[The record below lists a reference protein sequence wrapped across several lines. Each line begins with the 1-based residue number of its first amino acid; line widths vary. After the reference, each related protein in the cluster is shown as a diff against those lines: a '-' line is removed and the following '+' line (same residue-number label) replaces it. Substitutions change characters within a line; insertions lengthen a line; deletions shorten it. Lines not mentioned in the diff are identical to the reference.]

1 MCSLTIPSSVTGI
14 EHRAFWNC
22 IRITTVIMSNSV
34 TFVNYGAFGG
44 SNIKDV
50 YYGGTQEEWNAIE
63 FEVDTYEL
71 QDATIYYYSE
81 TQPTEA
87 GNYWHYDTDGVTPVK
102 W

>member
-1 MCSLTIPSSVTGI
+1 MKKRKQNLKVKKSLTLGI
-14 EHRAFWNC
+14 
-22 IRITTVIMSNSV
+22 IQ
-34 TFVNYGAFGG
+34 

-63 FEVDTYEL
+63 FGVDTYEL

-81 TQPTEA
+81 TQPTGT
-87 GNYWHYDTDGVTPVK
+87 GNYWHYDTDGITPIV